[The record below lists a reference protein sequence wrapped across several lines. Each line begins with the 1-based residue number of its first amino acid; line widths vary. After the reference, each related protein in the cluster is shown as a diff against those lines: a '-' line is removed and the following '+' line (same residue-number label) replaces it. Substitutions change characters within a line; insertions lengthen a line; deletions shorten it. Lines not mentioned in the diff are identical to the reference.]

1 MTRFLL
7 VHALLLGALAALSAT
22 LAWAMARWRLLMD
35 APNGR
40 SSHVLPT
47 PRGGGIGIVVAAMAA
62 WIVFWNA
69 GFASRQAGLPEL
81 GLALGA
87 AIVAAAGLLD
97 DRRAQPAWLKFGAQA
112 LASAIAIGCG
122 LSIER
127 LPLPWGGTLELGPVA
142 GAALAFLWL
151 AGLTNAFNFMD
162 GLDGLAA
169 ATATIAATF
178 LAICAHRAGAGP
190 VAALAWALAAGSAGF
205 LLLNWPPAR
214 IFMGDVGS
222 QFLGFA
228 FAGIGILLARE
239 GGIAE
244 GAGILV
250 VPVLLA
256 NFLFD
261 TALTAVQRWRRGERL
276 WEAHREHL
284 YQRLNRAGH
293 GHRAVTLRVAGI
305 VAACGVAATWIEGA
319 ASGWTCVAVA
329 LALQCAWLVAVRRWE
344 QRAARG

>member
-1 MTRFLL
+1 MTTFALWL
-7 VHALLLGALAALSAT
+7 VWCVAATTVAAVVTRGLI
-22 LAWAMARWRLLMD
+22 AWTRSRGIVD
-35 APNGR
+35 APNER
-40 SSHVLPT
+40 SMHSRTT
-47 PRGGGIGIVVAAMAA
+47 PRGGGLAIVAVVVAAALVVVALRPGAA
-62 WIVFWNA
+62 WEIGAVV
-69 GFASRQAGLPEL
+69 LPA
-81 GLALGA
+81 LA
-87 AIVAAAGLLD
+87 VAAVSWLD
-97 DRRAQPAWLKFGAQA
+97 DVREVSNRGRFAVHLTAAVA
-112 LASAIAIGCG
+112 TAVA
-122 LSIER
+122 
-127 LPLPWGGTLELGPVA
+127 LGPVTRVDLGSVAALRFGLA

-169 ATATIAATF
+169 ATATIAACF
-178 LAICAHRAGAGP
+178 LAIVAHRAGAGP

-239 GGIAE
+239 GGIAD

-261 TALTAVQRWRRGERL
+261 TGFTAFQRWRRGARL

-293 GHRAVTLRVAGI
+293 GHRTVTLRVAGI
-305 VAACGVAATWIEGA
+305 AVACGIASPSMRDA
-319 ASGWTCVAVA
+319 ASAWACVGLAF
-329 LALQCAWLVAVRRWE
+329 ALQCAWLAVVLRAERR
-344 QRAARG
+344 ARQG

>member
-7 VHALLLGALAALSAT
+7 VHALLLGALAALSAA
-22 LAWAMARWRLLMD
+22 LAWAMARWRPLMD

-47 PRGGGIGIVVAAMAA
+47 PRGGGIGIVVAAMGA

-69 GFASRQAGLPEL
+69 GFASRAAGLPEL

-87 AIVAAAGLLD
+87 AIVAMAGLMD
-97 DRRAQPAWLKFGAQA
+97 DRRAQPAWIKFGAQA
-112 LASAIAIGCG
+112 LASAITIGCG
-122 LSIER
+122 LAIER

-162 GLDGLAA
+162 GLDGLAG
-169 ATATIAATF
+169 ATAAIAACF
-178 LAICAHRAGAGP
+178 LAVAAHRAGAGP

-228 FAGIGILLARE
+228 FAGIGILLARAD
-239 GGIAE
+239 GIAE

-261 TALTAVQRWRRGERL
+261 TGLTAFQRWRRGARL

-284 YQRLNRAGH
+284 YQRLNRSGL
-293 GHRAVTLRVAGI
+293 GHRAVTLRVAALALCCGI
-305 VAACGVAATWIEGA
+305 AALQVADG
-319 ASGWTCVAVA
+319 ASGWACLAA
-329 LALQCAWLVAVRRWE
+329 AMALQCAFLAAVRRAE
-344 QRAARG
+344 ARTRGG

>member
-1 MTRFLL
+1 
-7 VHALLLGALAALSAT
+7 
-22 LAWAMARWRLLMD
+22 
-35 APNGR
+35 
-40 SSHVLPT
+40 
-47 PRGGGIGIVVAAMAA
+47 GIVAV
-62 WIVFWNA
+62 
-69 GFASRQAGLPEL
+69 
-81 GLALGA
+81 
-87 AIVAAAGLLD
+87 AGLLD

-112 LASAIAIGCG
+112 AASAIAISCG

-127 LPLPWGGTLELGPVA
+127 LPLPWLGTVELSPLA

-169 ATATIAATF
+169 ATATIAACF
-178 LAICAHRAGAGP
+178 LAIVAHRAGAGP

-239 GGIAE
+239 GGIAD

-261 TALTAVQRWRRGERL
+261 TGFTAFQRWRRGARL

-293 GHRAVTLRVAGI
+293 GHRAVTLRVAGL
-305 VAACGVAATWIEGA
+305 VVACGVAATWIEGV
-319 ASGWTCVAVA
+319 ASGWACVGVA
-329 LALQCAWLVAVRRWE
+329 LALQCAWFAAVRRAE
-344 QRAARG
+344 RRAA

>member
-1 MTRFLL
+1 MARFLL
-7 VHALLLGALAALSAT
+7 VHALLLGALAALSAA

-35 APNGR
+35 APNDR

-87 AIVAAAGLLD
+87 AIVAVAGLLD

-112 LASAIAIGCG
+112 TASAIAIACG

-127 LPLPWGGTLELGPVA
+127 LPLPGLGTVELGPVA

-169 ATATIAATF
+169 ATATIAACF
-178 LAICAHRAGAGP
+178 LAVAAHRAGAGP

-205 LLLNWPPAR
+205 LVLNWPPAR

-228 FAGIGILLARE
+228 FAGIGILLARAD
-239 GGIAE
+239 GIAD

-261 TALTAVQRWRRGERL
+261 TGLTAFQRWRRGARL

-284 YQRLNRAGH
+284 YQRCNRAGH
-293 GHRAVTLRVAGI
+293 GHRAVTLRVAGLA
-305 VAACGVAATWIEGA
+305 AACGIASTWMRDA
-319 ASGWTCVAVA
+319 ASAWSCVALA
-329 LALQCAWLVAVRRWE
+329 LALQCAWLAAVRGAER
-344 QRAARG
+344 RARQG